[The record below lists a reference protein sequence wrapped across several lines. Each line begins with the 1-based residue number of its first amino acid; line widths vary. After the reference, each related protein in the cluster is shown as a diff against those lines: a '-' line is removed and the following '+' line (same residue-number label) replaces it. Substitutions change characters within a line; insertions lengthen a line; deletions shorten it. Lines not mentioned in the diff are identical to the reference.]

1 MRLDGG
7 SEAEARERTV
17 GHILNIQVIFAIIK
31 VILFMIIIKGAK
43 LYHKHSKNGLYNS
56 IV

>member
-17 GHILNIQVIFAIIK
+17 GHILNIQVIFAILSSCHL
-31 VILFMIIIKGAK
+31 VHDLLSVNAFFAP
-43 LYHKHSKNGLYNS
+43 
-56 IV
+56 